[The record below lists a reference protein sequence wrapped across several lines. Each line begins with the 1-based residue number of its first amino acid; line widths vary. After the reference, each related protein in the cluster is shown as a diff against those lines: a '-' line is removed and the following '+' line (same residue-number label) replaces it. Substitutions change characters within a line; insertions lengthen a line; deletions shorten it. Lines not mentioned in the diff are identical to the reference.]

1 MIRTAGPRASAK
13 PGKGGAPSPC
23 RAVYMINTG
32 IIHGQCARNEFRRKN
47 PSSTAK
53 LFEGRG
59 LGYGTIPQL
68 ARNGLGKRPVVRPF
82 CHCETN
88 RRCSAYSLGKMR
100 GNSLRFSQNCCDRYA
115 VPLSLPLFF
124 QSSSPARQLNLG
136 TKFLT
141 SKFGN

>member
-1 MIRTAGPRASAK
+1 
-13 PGKGGAPSPC
+13 
-23 RAVYMINTG
+23 MINTG

-88 RRCSAYSLGKMR
+88 RRCSVYSLGEMR
-100 GNSLRFSQNCCDRYA
+100 GTPYVSPRITTIGMHSLYLSLYFSEVA
-115 VPLSLPLFF
+115 VPSD
-124 QSSSPARQLNLG
+124 N
-136 TKFLT
+136 
-141 SKFGN
+141 